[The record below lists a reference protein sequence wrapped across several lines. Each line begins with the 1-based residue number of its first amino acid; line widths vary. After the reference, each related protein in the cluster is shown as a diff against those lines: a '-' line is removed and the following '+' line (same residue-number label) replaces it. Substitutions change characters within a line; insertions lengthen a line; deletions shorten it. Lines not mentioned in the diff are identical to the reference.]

1 MSRRNSDRNNLSRSS
16 GLCLGASGRR
26 LRDVGCRPL
35 GGEHRVRAAIYVSF
49 SSRLARRR
57 TESRRG
63 PSHGMSQVA
72 RGRGRVCA
80 SLSLGAIHTHRFNA
94 FRRHRMSQ
102 TVAARINELDDKQA
116 IFQVKL
122 LLQSAMDS
130 TPDLMAMDDAAI
142 ATKLKAIDSDAPDT
156 LAEAAAIMT

>member
-1 MSRRNSDRNNLSRSS
+1 MSL
-16 GLCLGASGRR
+16 
-26 LRDVGCRPL
+26 
-35 GGEHRVRAAIYVSF
+35 
-49 SSRLARRR
+49 
-57 TESRRG
+57 
-63 PSHGMSQVA
+63 VA
-72 RGRGRVCA
+72 RGRGRACA

-156 LAEAAAIMT
+156 LAEAAAIMTTGSTVPLPTKESGSAAKEMLRVFAATPDGEEILDASLNLKDESGDFGLITFPLVCTF